1 MDQSKPNH
9 VCKLVKSLYR
19 LKQPPRVWNE
29 KFTSYLPI
37 MGFQMSQSNNSLF
50 VKCDGNDVITL
61 LLYVDDIILTRSNST
76 KVQAVIQESGGV

>member
-1 MDQSKPNH
+1 
-9 VCKLVKSLYR
+9 
-19 LKQPPRVWNE
+19 
-29 KFTSYLPI
+29 

-61 LLYVDDIILTRSNST
+61 LLYVDDIILAGLNST